1 MQIDGL
7 DKLLGFKGFII
18 DKITFSPDIVQYHL
32 HRDRRRKMVCPNCCR
47 NMSFNKSITRTVSD
61 LPIGTARCVKITFDT
76 QQGKCSCGHTKTF
89 LPDEVDEKAT
99 ATKRLKIYASE
110 LCRYMTASEVSHLLP
125 FSDDTI
131 RRWDKEVLEKQLGK
145 VDLSKVQR
153 LLIDEKSI
161 GKHHKYI
168 TLVLDAETGELLYL
182 GKGKSSASLSP
193 FFEKMPENIR
203 QNIVIACMDRT
214 AAYKGVVQKFCP
226 NAVIVYDKFHIVKNL
241 NEAVDQVRRE
251 ETKKVEK
258 EKTPMI
264 KGERYAILW
273 SRENLKPEQRVSLQT
288 LLKLNEHNNAAYM
301 SLQKKENFYNGRLSN
316 AFFFH
321 QYDANPSCDFTWGG
335 GCSLSRLQL
344 YVRKQHIR
352 RQQADVERKHWRFR
366 PYRFQR
372 RVSRKDSRVFN
383 RTRRRRSDHAS
394 CYQSARR
401 KQHFSRLRHGI
412 EFHQPRRREIVSK
425 P

>member
-226 NAVIVYDKFHIVKNL
+226 NAEIVYDKFHIVKNL

-251 ETKKVEK
+251 ETKKAEK
-258 EKTPMI
+258 EKTPI
-264 KGERYAILW
+264 VKGERYNLL
-273 SRENLKPEQRVSLQT
+273 RNKENLKPKQQVSLQA
-288 LLKLNEHNNAAYM
+288 LLKLNENINAAYLLKEAFRDFWTYRYLGSARKFLSWWLSM
-301 SLQKKENFYNGRLSN
+301 ALESELRPMITFGQGVCRDQRELLNVLQYGTTNAAMERFNGTVARVIARGFGYKDERYL
-316 AFFFH
+316 F
-321 QYDANPSCDFTWGG
+321 
-335 GCSLSRLQL
+335 LKL
-344 YVRKQHIR
+344 
-352 RQQADVERKHWRFR
+352 RQQSK
-366 PYRFQR
+366 
-372 RVSRKDSRVFN
+372 N
-383 RTRRRRSDHAS
+383 L
-394 CYQSARR
+394 SAN
-401 KQHFSRLRHGI
+401 LR
-412 EFHQPRRREIVSK
+412 
-425 P
+425 

>member
-1 MQIDGL
+1 MHIDGL

-61 LPIGTARCVKITFDT
+61 LPIGTARCVKITFET
-76 QQGKCSCGHTKTF
+76 QQGKCSCGHIKTF
-89 LPDEVDEKAT
+89 LPDEVEEKAT

-110 LCRYMTASEVSHLLP
+110 LCRFMTASEVSHLLP

-182 GKGKSSASLSP
+182 GTGKSSASLSP
-193 FFEKMPENIR
+193 FFEQMPENIR

-251 ETKKVEK
+251 ETKKAEK

-264 KGERYAILW
+264 KGERYNILR
-273 SRENLKPEQRVSLQT
+273 SRENLKPEQRVSLKA
-288 LLKLNEHNNAAYM
+288 LLKLNENINAAYVLKEAFRDFWSYRYLGSARKFLTWWLSM
-301 SLQKKENFYNGRLSN
+301 ALESELRPMITFGRGVCRDWRELLNVLQYGTTNAAMERFNGTVARVIARGFGYKDERYL
-316 AFFFH
+316 F
-321 QYDANPSCDFTWGG
+321 
-335 GCSLSRLQL
+335 LKL
-344 YVRKQHIR
+344 
-352 RQQADVERKHWRFR
+352 RQQSK
-366 PYRFQR
+366 
-372 RVSRKDSRVFN
+372 N
-383 RTRRRRSDHAS
+383 L
-394 CYQSARR
+394 SAN
-401 KQHFSRLRHGI
+401 LR
-412 EFHQPRRREIVSK
+412 
-425 P
+425 